1 MPVEACVVV
10 ETEDNVF
17 VVVNVGDNVFEVEVE
32 DAVVV
37 EVELTVGMGPSGVVN
52 TSILREC
59 KA

>member
-17 VVVNVGDNVFEVEVE
+17 VVVNVEDNVFEVEVE

-37 EVELTVGMGPSGVVN
+37 EVELIDSMGPSGVVN
-52 TSILREC
+52 TSIF
-59 KA
+59 A